1 MNGVMKIAICEQL
14 YMELFFNSP
23 FYMVFISYFIFLY
36 FLGQI
41 LNWPLTYIFLFVY
54 CFYEFSLFYKRVV
67 QNNKGWVN
75 EILMNISK
83 RKSQFLDD
91 PLPGFNSLGARKGI
105 YSSERN
111 DVEKQTTKRQRKT
124 LSRSICKLNWISSR

>member
-23 FYMVFISYFIFLY
+23 FYMVFISYFISLY

-41 LNWPLTYIFLFVY
+41 LNRPLTYIFLFVY
-54 CFYEFSLFYKRVV
+54 CFYEFVLFYKSLYKIT
-67 QNNKGWVN
+67 ND
-75 EILMNISK
+75 EILMKLSK

-91 PLPGFNSLGARKGI
+91 LLPRFNSLGAWKGI

-111 DVEKQTTKRQRKT
+111 DVKKQTTKRQRKV
-124 LSRSICKLNWISSR
+124 LPRSICKLNWISSR